1 MLDDLKKSIDE
12 FSRQKKAKNDAKG
25 RTENDRQWAESV
37 CQRKIN
43 QLVCKV
49 IEDYNGRGKV
59 TTSEQANLHLGYK
72 VCFSVSQTY
81 NKYGVASQTKKYY
94 YGTGYSG
101 TIDTDTHTVN
111 LTRDMEEG
119 NYTSFNVEQQGS
131 GTIEN
136 HVFIRVTDCSE
147 EVATLERQI
156 SSEPLSFL
164 EVTKEKKDFYEK
176 NRNPRKEKK
185 WFVPRNLFQLF
196 LGVFLTLALIFSI
209 GIYGSRRVPLYDEK
223 FLSMLIPEISDFFN
237 RTIYLAFVFYG
248 LAVVSFILCCVLNGK
263 LNCDMPK
270 TLILEMI
277 IGIALPVFFLL
288 SLIYAK
294 GDPGVINLGQIVYEK
309 TGLYLQLIFFIPD
322 LLLGILCLIVKWIY
336 YAWTVIRP
344 ISIILLLISII
355 ISFVVLI
362 RNKEYKAAVEEYL
375 LDLGSYDKRLE
386 WKKNNYKRVTE
397 LLNKFNSHL
406 IKYDEGYYQRY
417 LDTL

>member
-1 MLDDLKKSIDE
+1 
-12 FSRQKKAKNDAKG
+12 
-25 RTENDRQWAESV
+25 
-37 CQRKIN
+37 
-43 QLVCKV
+43 
-49 IEDYNGRGKV
+49 
-59 TTSEQANLHLGYK
+59 
-72 VCFSVSQTY
+72 
-81 NKYGVASQTKKYY
+81 
-94 YGTGYSG
+94 
-101 TIDTDTHTVN
+101 
-111 LTRDMEEG
+111 
-119 NYTSFNVEQQGS
+119 
-131 GTIEN
+131 
-136 HVFIRVTDCSE
+136 
-147 EVATLERQI
+147 
-156 SSEPLSFL
+156 
-164 EVTKEKKDFYEK
+164 
-176 NRNPRKEKK
+176 
-185 WFVPRNLFQLF
+185 
-196 LGVFLTLALIFSI
+196 
-209 GIYGSRRVPLYDEK
+209 
-223 FLSMLIPEISDFFN
+223 
-237 RTIYLAFVFYG
+237 
-248 LAVVSFILCCVLNGK
+248 
-263 LNCDMPK
+263 MPK

>member
-1 MLDDLKKSIDE
+1 MFDDLKNSVDE
-12 FSRQKKAKNDAKG
+12 FNRNRKAKNEAKG

-37 CQRKIN
+37 CERKIN

-49 IEDYNGRGKV
+49 VEDYNGRGKV
-59 TTSEQANLHLGYK
+59 TTSDHENSYLGYN
-72 VCFSVSQTY
+72 VCFSVSQSY
-81 NKYGVASQTKKYY
+81 NKYGVDSETQKYY
-94 YGTGYSG
+94 CSGGYSG
-101 TIDTDTHTVN
+101 TIDTDTNTVN
-111 LTRDMEEG
+111 LTPNVEEKR
-119 NYTSFNVEQQGS
+119 YTSFNVKQQGS
-131 GTIEN
+131 GNIEKSI
-136 HVFIRVTDCSE
+136 FIRVTDYSD
-147 EVATLERQI
+147 EVSSLEQQI

-164 EVTKEKKDFYEK
+164 DVTDEKREFFKE
-176 NRNPRKEKK
+176 NQNPRKEKK
-185 WFVPRNLFQLF
+185 WFVQRNLFQLF

-237 RTIYLAFVFYG
+237 RTIYLAYVFYG

-277 IGIALPVFFLL
+277 IGIVLPVFFFL

-309 TGLYLQLIFFIPD
+309 TGLYLQLVFFIPD
-322 LLLGILCLIVKWIY
+322 LLLGILCFIVKWIY
-336 YAWTVIRP
+336 YAWTILRP
-344 ISIILLLISII
+344 ISLILLFISII
-355 ISFVVLI
+355 ISFVVMI

-375 LDLGSYDKRLE
+375 LDLGFYDKRLE
-386 WKKNNYKRVTE
+386 WKKNNYERVTN
-397 LLNKFNSHL
+397 LLNKFKSH
-406 IKYDEGYYQRY
+406 IIRYDEGYYRRY